1 MGLRVPTP
9 VAGLAG
15 GGLVAAGVGGVFGLL
30 SRTDLDA
37 ARKAPLRDE
46 MVLRHGHAVG
56 NARVAN
62 ILFGTAGVLAT
73 SALVTWAF
81 SSPDQG
87 LRGEVSP

>member
-1 MGLRVPTP
+1 MRVPTP

-30 SRTDLDA
+30 CRTDIDA
-37 ARKAPLRDE
+37 SRKAALRDE
-46 MVLRHGHAVG
+46 MVLRHGQAVG

-81 SSPDQG
+81 SSTG
-87 LRGEVSP
+87 ESARVEVSP